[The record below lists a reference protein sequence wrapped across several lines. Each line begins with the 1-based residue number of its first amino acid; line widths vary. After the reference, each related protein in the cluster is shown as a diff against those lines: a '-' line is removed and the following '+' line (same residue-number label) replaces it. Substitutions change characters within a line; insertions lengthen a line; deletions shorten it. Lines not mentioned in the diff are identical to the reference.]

1 MASTSTT
8 TVAGAI
14 RTIFE
19 ENVNRFVLGQLKADK
34 YANKK
39 NVSKGAG
46 GTVRF
51 QRLRRPAINTTAAS
65 YGTLLAAASAKA
77 ITSEYYEVTPVLY
90 QDAFGIDDGVDY
102 NSLLLN
108 EDFQKLIASQ
118 AARSLNQTYHNIIGT
133 QGMRHRVDADATY
146 EVASTPT
153 TNGTTTTLVDTVL
166 TQADD
171 FWGGGGTGN
180 TVGYVTIT
188 SPESPNFDETR
199 RVTDFVAITD
209 TATVDAFPLAVTTAC
224 NYRIVSSATIAATDK
239 LTVTGLLACRGQ
251 LSLTEADL
259 FSGGTLK
266 GYVHPNQMADL
277 ETDSVWQN
285 IAIYSRPDQIDTY
298 GMVRVYGIELTQ
310 DSQVRREG
318 VGTAAG
324 NYDGVYAANG
334 TAYVAP
340 IFGDNSHS
348 IMPWG
353 GGGDGN
359 FNLQFIYTTGSDSGN
374 LVNSARWIGWKAH
387 YAGKVDRATSVVN
400 LVTGATSPILIF

>member
-1 MASTSTT
+1 M
-8 TVAGAI
+8 
-14 RTIFE
+14 
-19 ENVNRFVLGQLKADK
+19 LGQLKADK

-166 TQADD
+166 TQADG
-171 FWGGGGTGN
+171 FWGGAGGGN

-199 RVTDFVAITD
+199 RVTNFVAVSD
-209 TATVDAFPLAVTTAC
+209 TATFDAFPLAVTTAC

>member
-1 MASTSTT
+1 MATTTTT

-19 ENVNRFVLGQLKADK
+19 DGVNRYVMGQLKADK
-34 YANKK
+34 FANKK
-39 NVSKGAG
+39 NVSAGAG

-65 YGTLLAAASAKA
+65 YGTLLGESSAKA
-77 ITSEYYEVTPVLY
+77 ITSEYYEVAPVLY
-90 QDAFGIDDGVDY
+90 QDAFGIDDGVDW

-108 EDFQKLIASQ
+108 EEFQKLIGNQ
-118 AARSLNQTYHNIIGT
+118 AARSLNQTFHNIIGT
-133 QGMRHRVDADATY
+133 QGLRHRADADATY
-146 EVASTPT
+146 EVASTT
-153 TNGTTTTLVDTVL
+153 TSAGSTTTLVDTVL

-180 TVGYVTIT
+180 TIGYLTIT

-199 RVTDFVAITD
+199 NVTDFVAVSD
-209 TATVDAFPLAVTTAC
+209 TATVAAFPLATGSGT
-224 NYRIVSSATIAATDK
+224 NYRIVSSATIAASDK
-239 LTVTGLLACRGQ
+239 LTVAGLLAVRGQ
-251 LSLTEADL
+251 LNLTETEL

-277 ETDSVWQN
+277 ETDTTWQN
-285 IAIYSRPDQIDTY
+285 IAIYSRPDQIDTF
-298 GMVRVYGIELTQ
+298 GMVRVYGIELFQ
-310 DSQVRREG
+310 DSQIRREG

-334 TAYVAP
+334 TAYVSP
-340 IFGDNSHS
+340 IFGANSHS

-359 FNLQFIYTTGSDSGN
+359 FNLQFVYTDGSDSGN
-374 LVNSARWIGWKAH
+374 LVKSRRWIGWKAH
-387 YAGKVDRATSVVN
+387 YAGKVDRATSMIN